1 MIVALVLIVS
11 IKNFFRE
18 YVFLCVTSRDDRG
31 SNPVEKTADIIL
43 HGINN
48 GYYDSGGDTWWQ
60 PDSLLHLIHSS
71 VNPARIGY
79 FKRVLLAGQRMDPA
93 GKQAL
98 EVGCGGGFLC
108 EEIARMGFGVTGVDP
123 SLNSIE
129 AAKNH
134 AKSSGLDI
142 RYESG
147 TGEALPYDDNTFNF
161 VFCCDVLE
169 HVSSVQKVI
178 SEISRVLI
186 PGGTFFYDTF
196 NRTLFSKLVAIN
208 IAQVWK
214 RWAFAPPGLHV
225 WEMFLKPEE
234 LKKMLASNSLKWCG
248 HTGLMPNAPFPALL
262 HKLRTRA
269 RGFITYRELGQTLS
283 LTESRNTLLMY
294 MGYAVKRP
302 T

>member
-1 MIVALVLIVS
+1 M
-11 IKNFFRE
+11 
-18 YVFLCVTSRDDRG
+18 
-31 SNPVEKTADIIL
+31 EKTADIIL

-79 FKRVLLAGQRMDPA
+79 FKRKLLAGLSMDKA
-93 GKQAL
+93 GKHVL

-108 EEIARMGFGVTGVDP
+108 EEIARMGFDVTGVDP
-123 SLNSIE
+123 SANSIE

-134 AKSSGLDI
+134 AKSSGLNI
-142 RYESG
+142 RYELGSG
-147 TGEALPYDDNTFNF
+147 ESLPYDDNKFDI

-178 SEISRVLI
+178 SEISRVLV

-196 NRTLFSKLVAIN
+196 NRTYFSKLVAIN
-208 IAQVWK
+208 ISQVWK

-225 WEMFLKPEE
+225 WKMFLKPEE
-234 LKKMLASNSLKWCG
+234 LKKMLASCG
-248 HTGLMPNAPFPALL
+248 LNWQEHTGLMPNAPFPALL
-262 HKLRTRA
+262 RKLRMRA
-269 RGFITYRELGQTLS
+269 RGHISYRELGQTLY
-283 LTESRNTLLMY
+283 LAESGYTLLMY

>member
-1 MIVALVLIVS
+1 M
-11 IKNFFRE
+11 
-18 YVFLCVTSRDDRG
+18 
-31 SNPVEKTADIIL
+31 EKTEDITL

-79 FKRVLLAGQRMDPA
+79 FKRKLLTGLPVDRA

-108 EEIARMGFGVTGVDP
+108 EEIVRMGYDVTGIDP
-123 SLNSIE
+123 SANSIE

-134 AKSSGLDI
+134 AKSSGLAI
-142 RYESG
+142 RYELGS
-147 TGEALPYDDNTFNF
+147 GEALPYDDNTFDL

-178 SEISRVLI
+178 SEISRVLK

-234 LKKMLASNSLKWCG
+234 LKKMLASNSLNWCG
-248 HTGLMPNAPFPALL
+248 HTGLMPNAPFPSLL
-262 HKLRTRA
+262 HKLRMRA
-269 RGFITYRELGQTLS
+269 KGLITNLELGQTLC
-283 LTESRNTLLMY
+283 LTESRYTFLMY
-294 MGYAVKRP
+294 MGYAVKNP